1 MCAKKIP
8 QRLVLPRAVC
18 CMFHTFDKS
27 LWLWHEISY
36 WNMKRRKKKRKSHSF
51 FELYSFQ
58 YWRRSVLLV
67 VFSTRLLCIIFPG
80 RFSWLRTNS
89 VGSDSTPL
97 VSDPDPVGIAS
108 LCHFQ
113 IFLHRSVFRI
123 YFYSTVTCLERGRNN
138 LFKKI
143 LLLLY
148 NKKKF
153 FCFF

>member
-113 IFLHRSVFRI
+113 IFFTQIRI
-123 YFYSTVTCLERGRNN
+123 PYLFLFYSDMPRKR
-138 LFKKI
+138 KKQLI
-143 LLLLY
+143 
-148 NKKKF
+148 
-153 FCFF
+153 